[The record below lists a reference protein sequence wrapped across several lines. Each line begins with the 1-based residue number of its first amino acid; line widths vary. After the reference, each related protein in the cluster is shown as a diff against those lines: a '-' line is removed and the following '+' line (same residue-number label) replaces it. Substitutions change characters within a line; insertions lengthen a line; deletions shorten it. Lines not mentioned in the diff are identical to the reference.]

1 MINYKKSIAVLLK
14 RLLIVILFYQISRV
28 IFFALN
34 TSAFHVVNFQTIKGS
49 LIFDLATIAYLNI
62 IFVAAHLIPGN
73 FKYSLSYQK
82 WLKVLFYS
90 INIIFLATNFVD
102 IIYYRFTGKRSTF
115 SMITA
120 KGMEQEA
127 IGLIPSFL
135 SQFWYVAVLFFICC
149 FIFWKLLP
157 NFKAIHPIEIPTKNI
172 LIKQYTILILAIAT
186 GLLVSRGGF
195 RKKPIKI
202 VDAVVYGELGNSALI
217 LNTPFCILKTIAK
230 KEDIEKVHYFDEKEL
245 STIYKPVINLKST
258 NPVVKKNV
266 VVIILESFGDE
277 NVGRGCTPFLDSLI
291 TKSYYFKNGFANGK
305 ASIDAVPSILS
316 SIPSLLNNSFISSG
330 FALNKIHGLPVI
342 LEKEG
347 YGTSFFHGAFNGSQN
362 FDQYAKVAGFDHY
375 YGKDEYV
382 GKEAFDGKWGIYDE
396 DFMQFFCNKLTS
408 FKQPFFSSIFTISSH
423 NPYKI
428 PEKYKGKFPKG
439 TTIIQECIGYTDFSL
454 RNFFKSA
461 KKQKWYNNTLFV
473 ISSDHTSSEGDQE
486 IDKTN
491 VGKFSIPI
499 LFFDPSNPEFVGVN
513 ENNFQQIDI
522 MPSILDYLNVKTDMI
537 SFGKSYKSKNNFVV
551 YYLQGT
557 YHYIQDDYYMAFAN
571 SQAIGL
577 YNWKKDILL
586 KNNILQTNKKI
597 ADKMTRF
604 LKAYIQTFYDRV
616 TNDALTIENS
626 TAQKL

>member
-1 MINYKKSIAVLLK
+1 MNNYKNSSIILLK
-14 RLLIVILFYQISRV
+14 RLLLVILIYQASRV
-28 IFFALN
+28 LFFCMN
-34 TSAFHVVNFQTIKGS
+34 TSVFTTFNLKTLKGG
-49 LIFDLATIAYLNI
+49 LLFDFAAIAYLNI
-62 IFVAAHLIPGN
+62 IFVITHMIPGN
-73 FKYSLSYQK
+73 FKYKDIYQK
-82 WLKVLFYS
+82 RLKFSFYAINLLF
-90 INIIFLATNFVD
+90 IATNFID

-135 SQFWYVAVLFFICC
+135 REFWYIGIAFLIFSFL
-149 FIFWKLLP
+149 FWKLLP
-157 NFKAIHPIEIPTKNI
+157 DFKQENPIEKLTKNI
-172 LIKQYTILILAIAT
+172 LIKQYSILILALST
-186 GLLVSRGGF
+186 GLLISRGGF

-230 KEDIEKVHYFDEKEL
+230 KEDIDKVHYFKEKEL
-245 STIYKPVINLKST
+245 ASIYTPTISLNPNKPT
-258 NPVVKKNV
+258 AKKNV

-316 SIPSLLNNSFISSG
+316 SIPSLMNNSFISSS
-330 FALNKIHGLPVI
+330 FSLNKIHGLPVI
-342 LEKEG
+342 LKKEG

-362 FDQYAKVAGFDHY
+362 FDQYAKVAGFDQY
-375 YGKDEYV
+375 YGKDQYT

-439 TTIIQECIGYTDFSL
+439 TTIIQECVGYTDFSL
-454 RNFFKSA
+454 RQFFETA
-461 KKQKWYNNTLFV
+461 KKQSWYNNTLFV
-473 ISSDHTSSEGDQE
+473 ISSDHTSSEGDRD
-486 IDKTN
+486 IDRTN
-491 VGKFSIPI
+491 IGKFSIPI
-499 LFFDPSNPEFVGVN
+499 LFFDPSNPKFVGVN

-522 MPSILDYLNVKTDMI
+522 MPSILDYLNIKTEMV
-537 SFGKSYKSKNNFVV
+537 SFGKSFKSKNNFVV

-557 YHYIQDDYYMAFAN
+557 YHYIRDDYYLAFAN
-571 SQAIGL
+571 NQPIGL
-577 YNWKKDILL
+577 YNWKKDIYL
-586 KNNILQTNKKI
+586 KNNLLNKDPKRASEMSNFI
-597 ADKMTRF
+597 
-604 LKAYIQTFYDRV
+604 KAYIQTFYERV
-616 TNDALTIENS
+616 TNDALTI
-626 TAQKL
+626 

>member
-1 MINYKKSIAVLLK
+1 MNNYKKNSFILLK
-14 RLLIVILFYQISRV
+14 RLLLIILIYQVSRV
-28 IFFALN
+28 IFYLMN
-34 TSAFHVVNFQTIKGS
+34 TSSFHTFNLQTIKGG
-49 LIFDLATIAYLNI
+49 LLFDFAAIAYLNI
-62 IFVAAHLIPGN
+62 IFVIAHLIPGN
-73 FKYSLSYQK
+73 FKYNIEYQK
-82 WLKVLFYS
+82 WLKISFFS
-90 INIIFLATNFVD
+90 INLLFIATNFID
-102 IIYYRFTGKRSTF
+102 IIYYRFTGKRSTL

-120 KGMEQEA
+120 KGMEREA

-135 SQFWYVAVLFFICC
+135 KEFWHIGILFLILGFL
-149 FIFWKLLP
+149 FWRLLP
-157 NFKAIHPIEIPTKNI
+157 NFKAVYPIEKPTKSI
-172 LIKQYTILILAIAT
+172 LIKQYTVLILAIAA
-186 GLLVSRGGF
+186 GLLISRGGF

-217 LNTPFCILKTIAK
+217 LNTPFCILKTLTK
-230 KEDIEKVHYFDEKEL
+230 KEDIEQVHYFPEKEL
-245 STIYKPVINLKST
+245 VSIYTPTIKLIPSKPIS
-258 NPVVKKNV
+258 KKNV

-316 SIPSLLNNSFISSG
+316 SIPSLMNNSFISSS
-330 FALNKIHGLPVI
+330 FALNKINGLPVI

-362 FDQYAKVAGFDHY
+362 FDQYAKVAGFDQY
-375 YGKDEYV
+375 FGKDEYT

-454 RNFFKSA
+454 RNFFKTA

-473 ISSDHTSSEGDQE
+473 ISSDHTSSEGDKD

-491 VGKFSIPI
+491 IGLFSIPI

-522 MPSILDYLNVKTDMI
+522 MPSILDYLNIKTEMV

-557 YHYIQDDYYMAFAN
+557 YHYIQDDYYLAFAN
-571 SQAIGL
+571 NQPIGL
-577 YNWKKDILL
+577 YNWKKDIYLKTNLL
-586 KNNILQTNKKI
+586 SSNTKK
-597 ADKMTRF
+597 ANVMTKF
-604 LKAYIQTFYDRV
+604 IKAYIQTFYDRV
-616 TNDALTIENS
+616 SNNTLTL
-626 TAQKL
+626 K